1 MEINMF
7 ENLSLYTLQQLWW
20 IIISLL
26 GGLFVFLTFIQGGQT
41 LLNTLAKNDIEKSML
56 INSLGRK
63 WELGFTTLVL
73 FGGALFAA
81 FPLFYAT
88 SFGGAY
94 WVWLAILFCFII
106 QAVSYEYRK
115 KPNNFLGQKTYET
128 FLYINGSL
136 GVILIGTA
144 LSTMLSGAMFSLNE
158 YNFVEWHTPYRGL
171 EAVLNPYN
179 FLLAFSLFFLARI
192 TASAYFI
199 NNIDHKLIQDR
210 ARKAI
215 LINTLLFLPFFLGFV
230 AWMCLKDSF
239 AYDLVTKV
247 VYMEPKK
254 HLSIFLNI
262 PLLGGICTLGVIV
275 VLGSIYGAAFTQ
287 KTSCIKPLGVGIVL
301 SVTSIL
307 ANIGLDGSVFYPSLA
322 DIQSSLTIQNA
333 SSSKYTLTVMSYVAL
348 LVPFVLAYIAYVWYA
363 MDKTSITEQ
372 EIANSKEELY

>member
-1 MEINMF
+1 MF
-7 ENLSLYTLQQLWW
+7 ENLSLYVLQQLWW

-26 GGLFVFLTFIQGGQT
+26 GGLFVFLSFIQGGQT
-41 LLNTLAKNDIEKSML
+41 LLNTLAKNDLEKTMI

-73 FGGALFAA
+73 FGGAIFAA

-88 SFGGAY
+88 TFGGAY

-106 QAVSYEYRK
+106 QAVSYEYRS
-115 KPNNFLGQKTYET
+115 KPNNFLGSKTYEV
-128 FLYINGSL
+128 FLYVNGSL
-136 GVILIGTA
+136 GLILIGAA
-144 LSTMLSGAMFSLNE
+144 LSTMLSGAEFSLNE

-192 TASAYFI
+192 TASVYFI
-199 NNIDHKLIQDR
+199 SNIDYAPIIDR
-210 ARKAI
+210 ARKAV
-215 LINTLLFLPFFLGFV
+215 LVNTILFLPFFLGFV
-230 AWMCLKDSF
+230 AWMCFKDGF
-239 AYDLVTKV
+239 AYDLTTKT

-254 HLSIFLNI
+254 HLLTFINI
-262 PLLGGICTLGVIV
+262 PILGIAFALGVV
-275 VLGSIYGAAFTQ
+275 AVLGSIFGAIFTK
-287 KTSCIKPLGVGIVL
+287 KTSCIKPLGIGIVL
-301 SVTSIL
+301 SVTSII

-333 SSSKYTLTVMSYVAL
+333 SSSKYTLTTMSYVAL

>member
-1 MEINMF
+1 MF

-106 QAVSYEYRK
+106 QAVSYEFRK
-115 KPNNFLGQKTYET
+115 KPNNFLGSKTYEV

-171 EAVLNPYN
+171 EAILNPYN
-179 FLLAFSLFFLARI
+179 FLLAFSMFFFARI

-199 NNIDHKLIQDR
+199 NNIDYTIIQDR

-230 AWMCLKDSF
+230 AWLCFKDGFVYELS
-239 AYDLVTKV
+239 TKI
-247 VYMEPKK
+247 VYTEPKK
-254 HLSIFLNI
+254 HLSTFCNI
-262 PLLGGICTLGVIV
+262 PILGGIFALGVII
-275 VLGSIYGAAFTQ
+275 VLGSIYCAAFTQ
-287 KTSCIKPLGVGIVL
+287 KTSCIKPLGTGIVL
-301 SVTSIL
+301 TVTSIL
-307 ANIGLDGSVFYPSLA
+307 VNIGLDSSVFYPSLS

-372 EIANSKEELY
+372 EIVNTKEELY